1 MLSRLSGQNIA
12 LIIIAVS
19 VLIAGTW
26 YFTLYTN
33 TLTEADGIRTE
44 IVTLN
49 EKKQVGERARTNV
62 ISLCQVVTDLERQKA
77 EFLRALPSN
86 EQFSSLL
93 NTLRIQAGAG
103 GGRLNSVS
111 RALGAAGGAN
121 VPPGVKSITVSM
133 SLEGTFDGIRT
144 LLASFEQQQ
153 RFLKVE
159 TVSLAPG
166 SSSPIPGQQVSNP
179 LLTSAMTMTAY
190 VYDNPNRSA
199 AATPINPVCQSTPAT
214 EVPK

>member
-1 MLSRLSGQNIA
+1 MLSKLSGQNIA

-19 VLIAGTW
+19 VLLAVAW
-26 YFTLYTN
+26 YFTLYSN
-33 TLTEADGIRTE
+33 TLTEADGVRTE
-44 IVTLN
+44 IVGLN

-93 NTLRIQAGAG
+93 NTLRVQAGAG

-111 RALGAAGGAN
+111 RTAGSAASPN
-121 VPPGVKSITVSM
+121 TPPGVKSITVNM
-133 SLEGTFDGIRT
+133 NLEATFDGIRT

-159 TVSLAPG
+159 TVSLSPG
-166 SSSPIPGQQVSNP
+166 STSPDPTAQLSNP
-179 LLTSAMTMTAY
+179 LLTSTMSMTAY
-190 VYDNPNRSA
+190 IYDNPNRGA

>member
-1 MLSRLSGQNIA
+1 MLSKLSGQNIA
-12 LIIIAVS
+12 LIVIAVS
-19 VLIAGTW
+19 VLVAVAW

-33 TLTEADGIRTE
+33 TLTESDGIRTE
-44 IVTLN
+44 ITALN
-49 EKKQVGERARTNV
+49 ERKQVGERARTNV
-62 ISLCQVVTDLERQKA
+62 ISLCQVVSDLERQKA

-93 NTLRIQAGAG
+93 DTLRIQAGAG

-111 RALGAAGGAN
+111 RSAGGASSA
-121 VPPGVKSITVSM
+121 VPAGVKSISVTM
-133 SLEGTFDGIRT
+133 SLEATFDGIRT

-166 SSSPIPGQQVSNP
+166 STSTDPNAQLSNP
-179 LLTSAMTMTAY
+179 LLTSAMSMTAY
-190 VYDNPNRSA
+190 IYDNPNRSV

>member
-1 MLSRLSGQNIA
+1 MLSKLSGQNIA

-19 VLIAGTW
+19 VLLAVAW
-26 YFTLYTN
+26 YFTLYSN
-33 TLTEADGIRTE
+33 TLAESDGVRTE
-44 IVTLN
+44 IVALN

-111 RALGAAGGAN
+111 RALGAAGGA
-121 VPPGVKSITVSM
+121 VPAGVKSITLSM
-133 SLEGTFDGIRT
+133 NLEATFDGIRT

-159 TVSLAPG
+159 TVSLSPG
-166 SSSPIPGQQVSNP
+166 STSSDPTAQLSNP
-179 LLTSAMTMTAY
+179 LLTSTMSMTAY
-190 VYDNPNRSA
+190 IYDNPNRGA

-214 EVPK
+214 EIPK